1 VTKTLEETFEA
12 IQETFAWFKLLFF
25 EEEVNKSHLFLM
37 SLIEE
42 LTLQERKEALQRLQV
57 PPKAS
62 REILDGIERSQT
74 ALLRLQGASQ
84 KDIYYILYPLKIQTI
99 LFTMAKAQFKE
110 QKKAVSLYLTTLRK
124 IRPEL
129 KGEDLQKMGYR
140 PGPLFKKIFTEIVDA
155 RLERR
160 VKSREEEIRFVKE
173 RFNK

>member
-1 VTKTLEETFEA
+1 
-12 IQETFAWFKLLFF
+12 
-25 EEEVNKSHLFLM
+25 M

-42 LTLQERKEALQRLQV
+42 LTLHERKEVLQRLQV
-57 PPKAS
+57 PPKAG
-62 REILDGIERSQT
+62 REILDGIERAQT

-84 KDIYYILYPLKIQTI
+84 KDIYNVLFPLNIQTI

-129 KGEDLQKMGYR
+129 RGEDLQEMGYT
-140 PGPLFKKIFTEIVDA
+140 PGPMFKKIFHAILDA

-160 VKSREEEIRFVKE
+160 VKSREDEIQLVKE
-173 RFNK
+173 RFTK